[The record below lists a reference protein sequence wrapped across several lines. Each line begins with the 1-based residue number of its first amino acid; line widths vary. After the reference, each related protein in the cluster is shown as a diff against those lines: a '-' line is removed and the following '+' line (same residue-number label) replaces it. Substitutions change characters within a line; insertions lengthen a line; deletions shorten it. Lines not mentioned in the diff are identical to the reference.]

1 MPLSPQD
8 ALSGVVRSLV
18 DTPLGPVQFRS
29 AGTAAQVT
37 HVLLHGIGSASAS
50 WAFQLAAA
58 VGQRDLRVLAWDAPG
73 YGRSAHLDRAMPGAQ
88 DYAERLWAWLDALYV
103 TQPVVLVGHSL
114 GALMAARAARLRP
127 HQVSRLVLLAPA
139 RGYGDA
145 PAAERER
152 VVQGRLANLQQ
163 LGPQGMAQARGAA
176 MLSPGAA
183 PALQDAVRETMAQI
197 DPAGYTQAVQMLGQA
212 VLAEDL
218 RCLNMPVVVAS
229 GEADTVTPPAG
240 CDRVARD
247 VVVRDVAV
255 RDGVGTGDAPPK
267 RISLGPV
274 GHACP
279 LEAFD
284 AVNALLGL
292 PAISALP
299 VFPVSSTGAN

>member
-1 MPLSPQD
+1 
-8 ALSGVVRSLV
+8 
-18 DTPLGPVQFRS
+18 
-29 AGTAAQVT
+29 
-37 HVLLHGIGSASAS
+37 
-50 WAFQLAAA
+50 
-58 VGQRDLRVLAWDAPG
+58 
-73 YGRSAHLDRAMPGAQ
+73 
-88 DYAERLWAWLDALYV
+88 
-103 TQPVVLVGHSL
+103 
-114 GALMAARAARLRP
+114 
-127 HQVSRLVLLAPA
+127 
-139 RGYGDA
+139 
-145 PAAERER
+145 
-152 VVQGRLANLQQ
+152 
-163 LGPQGMAQARGAA
+163 
-176 MLSPGAA
+176 
-183 PALQDAVRETMAQI
+183 
-197 DPAGYTQAVQMLGQA
+197 
-212 VLAEDL
+212 
-218 RCLNMPVVVAS
+218 MPVVVAS